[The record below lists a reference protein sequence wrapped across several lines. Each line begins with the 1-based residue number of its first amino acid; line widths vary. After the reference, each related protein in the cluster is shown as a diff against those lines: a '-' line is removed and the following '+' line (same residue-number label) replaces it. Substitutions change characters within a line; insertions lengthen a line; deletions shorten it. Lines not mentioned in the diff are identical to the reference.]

1 MKTTLEY
8 EYYRLQYYLRTLN
21 ELSLADRS
29 VFSAKLDQ
37 LRSDLNDHA
46 NKLTQ
51 QDKTLHKWK
60 VLAERAEPLQVNN
73 LYSYNESSSKI
84 RDFCF

>member
-1 MKTTLEY
+1 LEY
-8 EYYRLQYYLRTLN
+8 EYYHIQSYLRTLN

-29 VFSAKLDQ
+29 VFSTKLDQ
-37 LRSDLNDHA
+37 LRTQMNDHA

-51 QDKTLHKWK
+51 QDKSLHRWK
-60 VLAERAEPLQVNN
+60 ALAERTEQIQVDDLPKFNT
-73 LYSYNESSSKI
+73 SSSKI